1 MFKFDKDGLIP
12 AIIQD
17 INNSDVLM
25 LAYMN
30 KEAIIKTINTGK
42 VYFYS
47 RSRKKLWQKGE
58 TSGNILLVRE
68 IYTDCDADVILIK
81 VKFTNKAAC
90 HTGYRSCFYRKFH
103 ISKVTAKNISKL
115 FSPVQKNHSKFVKIT
130 GKKMFNPKEVYGV

>member
-1 MFKFDKDGLIP
+1 MFKFDKYGLIP

-17 INNSDVLM
+17 IDNSDVLM

-30 KEAIIKTINTGK
+30 KEAIIKTMNTGK

-68 IYTDCDADVILIK
+68 IYTDCDADTILIK
-81 VKFTNKAAC
+81 VKFKNKAAC
-90 HTGYRSCFYRKFH
+90 HTGYRSCFYRKFK
-103 ISKVTAKNISKL
+103 ISKVTAKNIAKF
-115 FSPVQKNHSKFVKIT
+115 FSPSQKIHSEFFEVT
-130 GKKMFNPKEVYGV
+130 GKKIFDPKEVYGV